1 MVLKLFLGKKAL
13 GIEQV
18 FVFMIAA
25 LTFALIMIFGYQA
38 ISGFLESGE
47 EVEFI
52 QFKNGLELAVKT
64 IYTEYGSVRVKD
76 FDLPAKFNQICFVDL
91 DYFLEE
97 HPDELQ
103 ELCAKDLAACELVK
117 EARLGV
123 SEGRCA
129 TGYECVDQNVFLK
142 PQAAVPIKV
151 YLISIYDETEGKS
164 KGFICPPLNKGSF
177 SLVLEGKGY
186 HTELSNS

>member
-1 MVLKLFLGKKAL
+1 MAQKLFLGKKAM

-47 EVEFI
+47 EVEFV
-52 QFKNGLELAVKT
+52 QFKNNLELAVKT
-64 IYTEYGSVRVKD
+64 IYTEYNSVRIKD
-76 FDLPAKFNQICFVDL
+76 FDLPARFEQICFLDL
-91 DYFLEE
+91 NYFVEE

-103 ELCAKDLAACELVK
+103 ELCSKDLAACEIVE
-117 EARLGV
+117 EAKSGV
-123 SEGRCA
+123 NEGRCE

-142 PQAAVPIKV
+142 PQATVPIKV
-151 YLISIYDETEGKS
+151 YLISILDEKEEPA
-164 KGFICPPLNKGSF
+164 GFICPPINAGSF
-177 SLVLEGKGY
+177 SLVLEGKGD

>member
-1 MVLKLFLGKKAL
+1 LAPYLFFGKKAI

-25 LTFALIMIFGYQA
+25 LTFALIMIFGYKA

-47 EVEFI
+47 EVEFV
-52 QFKNGLELAVKT
+52 QFKNNLEGDIKT
-64 IYTEYGSVRVKD
+64 IYTEYNSVRIKE
-76 FDLPAKFNQICFVDL
+76 FDLPAKFQQVCFVDM
-91 DYFLEE
+91 DYSWED

-103 ELCAKDLAACELVK
+103 QLCATDLAACELVE
-117 EARLGV
+117 EARLGL
-123 SEGRCA
+123 SEGRCE
-129 TGYECVDQNVFLK
+129 TGYGCVDQNVFLK

-151 YLISIYDETEGKS
+151 YLISILGDDEEPG
-164 KGFICPPLNKGSF
+164 GFICPPINAGSF
-177 SLVLEGKGY
+177 SLVLEGKGD